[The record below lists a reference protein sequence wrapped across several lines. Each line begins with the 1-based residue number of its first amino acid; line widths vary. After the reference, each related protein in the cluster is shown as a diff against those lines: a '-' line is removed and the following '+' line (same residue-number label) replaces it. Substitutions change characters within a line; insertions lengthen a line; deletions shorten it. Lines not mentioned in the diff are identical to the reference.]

1 MDDRRHRVP
10 AAAES
15 RTAAATSGGTTVG
28 MTRKAAAGGVIDVP
42 GTVSRPVTLRVAN
55 GLLCRLPLP
64 RRSQQGHS
72 GPKERFPH
80 GTFGVAPA

>member
-28 MTRKAAAGGVIDVP
+28 MTRKAAAGTVIVVP
-42 GTVSRPVTLRVAN
+42 GTVCRPVTLRVTN
-55 GLLCRLPLP
+55 GLP
-64 RRSQQGHS
+64 S
-72 GPKERFPH
+72 GARTAATGPFVKIESV
-80 GTFGVAPA
+80 TTV

>member
-1 MDDRRHRVP
+1 MDDRRHPVA

-55 GLLCRLPLP
+55 GLL
-64 RRSQQGHS
+64 S
-72 GPKERFPH
+72 GARTAATGPFVKIESV
-80 GTFGVAPA
+80 TTV